1 MGDIAQTV
9 LTVGSIAAAPFTA
22 GTSLA
27 WLPAAAGAGAALIGG
42 LNNAAQQRQAGA
54 AAETAQ
60 TNEQNA
66 LSQEAGLAQQIATGP
81 DLQSLINAEGSDI
94 ATLKANIGGVANPG
108 ALYSD
113 LSGQNI
119 ENALQSSIA
128 TRTGNLSTAAG
139 ILGGTVS
146 PYNTI
151 GQQAEKAAGDGGNPF
166 QPFLTAIGG
175 LSPYLGK
182 GTNTA
187 TGLGSGGYQSTPQTP
202 ATNYP
207 VLV

>member
-1 MGDIAQTV
+1 MGDIAKTV

-27 WLPAAAGAGAALIGG
+27 WLPAAAGAGAALMGG
-42 LNNAAQQRQAGA
+42 FDSAAQQRQAGA

-60 TNEQNA
+60 GNEQNA
-66 LSQEAGLAQQIATGP
+66 LAGEAGLAQQIATGP
-81 DLQSLINAEGSDI
+81 DLQSLIDAQGSNI
-94 ATLKANIGGVANPG
+94 ATLKSNIGGVANPG
-108 ALYSD
+108 ALYKD

-119 ENALQSSIA
+119 ENALKSSIE
-128 TRTGNLSTAAG
+128 TRSSNLSSAAN

-151 GQQAEKAAGDGGNPF
+151 GQQAQTAAGAGGNPF
-166 QPFLTAIGG
+166 QPFMSALGA

-187 TGLGSGGYQSTPQTP
+187 TGRGSGGDPSTPQGP
-202 ATNYP
+202 KTNYP
-207 VLV
+207 VLA